1 MTAAEYARMVNE
13 EGWLE
18 NGEKCE
24 LKYITVDKYRHSDYY
39 QLPVKP
45 SPNLP
50 NMEAIYLYPS
60 LGLFEGTVMSVG
72 RGTDLPFQVL
82 GHPDFKNADYTFIP
96 ESIEG
101 MSLNRISNAAHPVW

>member
-1 MTAAEYARMVNE
+1 M
-13 EGWLE
+13 
-18 NGEKCE
+18 
-24 LKYITVDKYRHSDYY
+24 
-39 QLPVKP
+39 KP

-101 MSLNRISNAAHPVW
+101 MSLNPPCKGQKCYGYNLKDYSVSYIKKYKANIFVLAS